1 MDCNAKADSDAS
13 RDCEGMIKA
22 NQTEPRIEGE
32 ESGKKQP
39 VCWNKDA
46 HVQCVRVE
54 LGDGRFFIL
63 PYVHFAFANLER
75 EGDDDVLT
83 ASFTTHDLRIVGKN
97 LRELGI
103 ALQKFAVDW
112 VKAAPARYATLTTKD
127 TVFIQALEVKEVAEQ
142 ALA

>member
-1 MDCNAKADSDAS
+1 
-13 RDCEGMIKA
+13 MIKA
-22 NQTEPRIEGE
+22 NQTEPRLVEGE

-46 HVQCVRVE
+46 YVQCLRVE

-63 PYVHFAFANLER
+63 PYVHFAFADLER
-75 EGDDDVLT
+75 DGDADVLT
-83 ASFTTHDLRIVGKN
+83 ASFTTHDLRIVGRN

-112 VKAAPARYATLTTKD
+112 VKAAPARYATLTTRD
-127 TVFIQALEVKEVAEQ
+127 SVFIQTLEVKEAAAQ
-142 ALA
+142 ALS